1 MLQID
6 VVTIFPEIF
15 DCTLKRGILSIA
27 QKKNTLK
34 VNVHDLRSFTH
45 DKHNQ
50 VDDAPYGGGPG
61 MVMKPEPF
69 FEAVTSIAG
78 RNLNELKRSHRV
90 ILFTP
95 QGKPLKQEKVS
106 EFAKEK
112 QLILLCPRYEGID
125 ERVRKNLVTDE
136 VSIGDFIVSGGEYPA
151 MIFMDAVARLLPGVL
166 GDELSVVEESFSAGL
181 LEYPHYTRPY
191 SFMGRKVPEVLVSG
205 NHAEINKWR
214 RKKSLERTL
223 MQRPDLLKK
232 AALTE
237 EDKKILRE
245 IKRKK
250 F

>member
-6 VVTIFPEIF
+6 VITIFPEIF
-15 DCTLKRGILSIA
+15 NSTLKRGVLSIA
-27 QKKNTLK
+27 QKKNILE
-34 VNVHDLRSFTH
+34 VNVHDLRNFTH

-69 FEAVTSIAG
+69 FEAVTSIAECD
-78 RNLNELKRSHRV
+78 LSELKRSHRI

-95 QGKPLKQEKVS
+95 QGKPLEQEKVS

-136 VSIGDFIVSGGEYPA
+136 ISIGDFIVSGGEYPA
-151 MIFMDAVARLLPGVL
+151 MIFMDAVARLLPGAL

-191 SFMGRKVPEVLVSG
+191 DFMGWKVPEVLVNG

-214 RKKSLERTL
+214 RKKSLGRTL
-223 MQRPDLLKK
+223 KQRPDLLKK
-232 AALTE
+232 AVLTE

-245 IKRKK
+245 ITRKN